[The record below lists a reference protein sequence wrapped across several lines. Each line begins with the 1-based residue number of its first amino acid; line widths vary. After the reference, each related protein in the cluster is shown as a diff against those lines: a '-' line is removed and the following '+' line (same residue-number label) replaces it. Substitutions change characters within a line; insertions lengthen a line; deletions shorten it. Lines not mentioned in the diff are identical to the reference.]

1 MTTPPL
7 EDPGKELAAA
17 LRTAVLAAAKL
28 GELYARRR
36 ELLLRRELAAGP
48 SGREIQRRIDT
59 ERKLAEDRLRAVRG
73 TMRTLASITPD
84 TIGDVYRDAVAW
96 RDRLPMAKEVAESV
110 ETYMRGFDLDPAQ
123 LLAAGKEFARRAEPT
138 ARPGLTLDITDT
150 DIARANTSD
159 AAAAAQLA
167 AEHDRI
173 RPATLE
179 GLAAHLGPER
189 MREIR
194 AALDQADMAAARAVY
209 ERNQGLTGA
218 DALTPAML
226 ADWRAAEATRWAV
239 NIQAADLA
247 LFAALVLDS
256 DSNGSG
262 DDGANDKPSAQM
274 TDLWLAWRAREREGL
289 AHPDLAQLS
298 GLAFAAQ
305 LDRAHEW
312 LSDFDPDGYDEWTR
326 MRSIDP
332 RRADAALVRRYE
344 VAQATQWAAEIGD
357 DLWKHGFAR
366 TAAQHPDDSLDQIAR
381 RVWVAAGKP
390 APAWDPD
397 VSAPPLQQRWAA
409 QVQAATRVQQQDPDL
424 WRDWQDWHND
434 PNRPP
439 TETTARD
446 ADMVA
451 DYHHMQAETW
461 ASEARQART
470 LTESV
475 PTRTPN
481 QLLAAWRSHTAGQH
495 VLTAESEAEQAVLD
509 RAQSWLQTRDPI
521 AYMAFHAHL
530 DAIPESA
537 RASARAELV
546 RDYETHEARRWAE
559 ASETLGLVAPGT
571 AARDADE
578 LIDMWRTYTSTL
590 NNQRSQQQANNGPRS
605 QPGGAGKGSAQQSR
619 GGQSTGPSRQARAG
633 RTAGPDPQMPTLASL
648 VQGRVPDVVIGQ
660 PGWRASVETTFR
672 GLVSAGMDPQ
682 ILADAVANLR
692 FSDARDATRLSIW
705 KMRRVADEQRGI
717 APSDQNAVGA
727 DDDVVNQILANRRA
741 GRNTPADRAALE
753 ARLANMDPA
762 AAQALRVVWRG
773 YGTAPD
779 SAVQPSARTTPS
791 SAGPQVGSPQ
801 RSHEQ
806 GR

>member
-36 ELLLRRELAAGP
+36 ELLLRRELAAGGS
-48 SGREIQRRIDT
+48 SGRDIQRRINA
-59 ERKLAEDRLRAVRG
+59 ERKLAEDRLRAMRG
-73 TMRTLASITPD
+73 TMRTLASITPA
-84 TIGDVYRDAVAW
+84 TIADVYRDAVAW
-96 RDRLPMAKEVAESV
+96 RDQLPMAKEVAESV
-110 ETYMRGFDLDPAQ
+110 ETYMRGFGMDPAQ
-123 LLAAGKEFARRAEPT
+123 LQAAGKEFARRAEPT
-138 ARPGLTLDITDT
+138 ARPGLALGITDT

-159 AAAAAQLA
+159 ATAVAQLA

-173 RPATLE
+173 RPATLD
-179 GLAAHLGPER
+179 GLTAHLGPER
-189 MREIR
+189 MREVR

-209 ERNQGLTGA
+209 ERHQGLTGTE
-218 DALTPAML
+218 ALTPAML

-239 NIQAADLA
+239 NNQAADLA
-247 LFAALVLDS
+247 LFAALILDS
-256 DSNGSG
+256 DSN
-262 DDGANDKPSAQM
+262 DDASDKPSARM

-312 LSDFDPDGYDEWTR
+312 VSDFDPDGYDEWRR

-332 RRADAALVRRYE
+332 RRADMALVHRYE
-344 VAQATQWAAEIGD
+344 VEQATQWAAEIGD

-366 TAAQHPDDSLDQIAR
+366 TAAQHPDDGLDQIAR

-390 APAWDPD
+390 APTWDPD
-397 VSAPPLQQRWAA
+397 VSAPPLEQRWAA

-424 WRDWQDWHND
+424 WRDWQDWHSD

-461 ASEARQART
+461 ASEAREART
-470 LTESV
+470 LAESV
-475 PTRTPN
+475 PTRTPG

-495 VLTAESEAEQAVLD
+495 VLTAESDTEQEVFD

-530 DAIPESA
+530 TAIPESE

-559 ASETLGLVAPGT
+559 ALETLGAVAPGT
-571 AARDADE
+571 AARDADD
-578 LIDMWRTYTSTL
+578 LIKMWRSYTSTL
-590 NNQRSQQQANNGPRS
+590 NKQGPQQQSNTGAQGQTANT
-605 QPGGAGKGSAQQSR
+605 GAGAGQPRR
-619 GGQSTGPSRQARAG
+619 GGQKAARSQQARAG
-633 RTAGPDPQMPTLASL
+633 RPAGPQPQTPTLASL
-648 VQGRVPDVVIGQ
+648 VQGRVPDWVISR
-660 PGWRASVETTFR
+660 PGWRQSVETTFR
-672 GLVSAGMDPQ
+672 GLVSAGVDPQ
-682 ILADAVANLR
+682 VLADAVADLR
-692 FSDARDATRLSIW
+692 FADARDATRLSIW
-705 KMRRVADEQRGI
+705 KMRRTAGQGHGVESA
-717 APSDQNAVGA
+717 DQNAAGA
-727 DDDVVNQILANRRA
+727 VDDVVNQILASRRG
-741 GRNTPADRAALE
+741 GRHSPGDIAAFE
-753 ARLANMDPA
+753 ARLAGMDPA
-762 AAQALRVVWRG
+762 DAQALRIVYRAFA
-773 YGTAPD
+773 TAPD
-779 SAVQPSARTTPS
+779 SAVQSASHTTPA
-791 SAGPQVGSPQ
+791 SAGPQMGSPH